1 MTEAGYQIA
10 ERVPPST
17 VNRYLSF
24 VHHQPINIEGKETN
38 FCFTKIMII
47 AIVNQKGG
55 CGKTTTAVNLS
66 ACLAERGRRTLL
78 IDLDPQSNASLG
90 LGIEVAADR
99 SIHRVLVDDDFTAAE
114 AVLPTGVYNL
124 DIIPAT
130 IMLSGADLDL
140 ANVMGRESILKK
152 KITSISDNYNYVLID
167 CAPSLSLLTINA
179 LSAADEVLIPIQ
191 AHYYALEGLKLLFQT
206 VNIVKTRLNYNLAV
220 MGILPTFY
228 DGRTSISRDV
238 LSGLRDYFGPRILK
252 TVVRVNSKLAEAPS
266 ANEPIHIYAPGSRGA
281 KDYGDLADEILKK
294 GQILNRK
301 DVETAQEKE
310 LSSAT
315 N

>member
-1 MTEAGYQIA
+1 
-10 ERVPPST
+10 
-17 VNRYLSF
+17 
-24 VHHQPINIEGKETN
+24 
-38 FCFTKIMII
+38 MII

-66 ACLAERGRRTLL
+66 ACLADRGRRTLL
-78 IDLDPQSNASLG
+78 IDLDPQSNATLG
-90 LGIEVAADR
+90 LGIKVDTDR
-99 SIHRVLVDDDFTAAE
+99 SIHRVLVDDGFTAAE

-140 ANVMGRESILKK
+140 ANVMGRESILRN
-152 KITSISDNYNYVLID
+152 KITSISDNYNYILID

-191 AHYYALEGLKLLFQT
+191 SHYYALEGLKLLFQT
-206 VNIVKTRLNYNLAV
+206 VNIVKTRLNYSLAIL
-220 MGILPTFY
+220 GILPTFY

-238 LSGLRDYFGPRILK
+238 LNGLRDYFGSRILK

-266 ANEPIHIYAPGSRGA
+266 ANEPIHTYAPGSRGA
-281 KDYGDLADEILKK
+281 KDYGNLADEILEKEQMLNRGDAPRLK
-294 GQILNRK
+294 FGAGKNAEEKQDTNNISESSGSSLDSSQIL
-301 DVETAQEKE
+301 
-310 LSSAT
+310 
-315 N
+315 

>member
-1 MTEAGYQIA
+1 
-10 ERVPPST
+10 
-17 VNRYLSF
+17 
-24 VHHQPINIEGKETN
+24 
-38 FCFTKIMII
+38 MII

-66 ACLAERGRRTLL
+66 ACLADRGRRTLL
-78 IDLDPQSNASLG
+78 IDLDPQSNATLG
-90 LGIEVAADR
+90 LGIKVDTDR
-99 SIHRVLVDDDFTAAE
+99 SIHRVLVDDGFTAAE

-140 ANVMGRESILKK
+140 ANVMGRESILRN
-152 KITSISDNYNYVLID
+152 KITSITDNYNYILID

-191 AHYYALEGLKLLFQT
+191 SHYYALEGLKLLFQT
-206 VNIVKTRLNYNLAV
+206 VNIVKTRLNYSLAIL
-220 MGILPTFY
+220 GILPTFY

-238 LSGLRDYFGPRILK
+238 LNGLRDYFGSRILK

-266 ANEPIHIYAPGSRGA
+266 ANEPIHTYAPGSRGA
-281 KDYGDLADEILKK
+281 KDYGNLADEILEKEQMLNRGDAPRLK
-294 GQILNRK
+294 FGAGKNAEEKQDTNNISESSGSSLDLSQIL
-301 DVETAQEKE
+301 
-310 LSSAT
+310 
-315 N
+315 

>member
-1 MTEAGYQIA
+1 
-10 ERVPPST
+10 
-17 VNRYLSF
+17 
-24 VHHQPINIEGKETN
+24 
-38 FCFTKIMII
+38 MII

-66 ACLAERGRRTLL
+66 ACLADKGRRTLL
-78 IDLDPQSNASLG
+78 IDLDPQSNATLG
-90 LGIEVAADR
+90 LGIKVDTDR
-99 SIHRVLVDDDFTAAE
+99 SIHRVLVDDGFTAAE

-140 ANVMGRESILKK
+140 ANVMGRESILRN
-152 KITSISDNYNYVLID
+152 KIISISDNYNYILID

-191 AHYYALEGLKLLFQT
+191 SHYYALEGLKLLFQT
-206 VNIVKTRLNYNLAV
+206 VNIVKTRLNYSLAIL
-220 MGILPTFY
+220 GILPTFY

-238 LSGLRDYFGPRILK
+238 LNGLRDYFGSRVLK

-281 KDYGDLADEILKK
+281 KDYGNLADEILEKEQMLNRGDAENAEEK
-294 GQILNRK
+294 QDTNNISESSGLSLDSSQIL
-301 DVETAQEKE
+301 
-310 LSSAT
+310 
-315 N
+315 

>member
-1 MTEAGYQIA
+1 
-10 ERVPPST
+10 
-17 VNRYLSF
+17 
-24 VHHQPINIEGKETN
+24 
-38 FCFTKIMII
+38 MII

-66 ACLAERGRRTLL
+66 ACLADRGRRTLL
-78 IDLDPQSNASLG
+78 IDLDPQSNATLG
-90 LGIEVAADR
+90 LGIKVDTDR
-99 SIHRVLVDDDFTAAE
+99 SIHRVLVDDGFTAAE

-140 ANVMGRESILKK
+140 ANVMGRESILRN
-152 KITSISDNYNYVLID
+152 KITSITDNYNYILID

-191 AHYYALEGLKLLFQT
+191 SHYYALEGLKLLFQT
-206 VNIVKTRLNYNLAV
+206 VNIVKTRLNYSLAIL
-220 MGILPTFY
+220 GILPTFY

-238 LSGLRDYFGPRILK
+238 LNGLRDYFGSRILK

-266 ANEPIHIYAPGSRGA
+266 ANEPIHTYAPGSRGA
-281 KDYGDLADEILKK
+281 KDYGNLADEILEKEQMLNRGDAPRLK
-294 GQILNRK
+294 FGAGKNAEEKQDTNNISESSGSSLDSSQIL
-301 DVETAQEKE
+301 
-310 LSSAT
+310 
-315 N
+315 

>member
-1 MTEAGYQIA
+1 
-10 ERVPPST
+10 
-17 VNRYLSF
+17 
-24 VHHQPINIEGKETN
+24 
-38 FCFTKIMII
+38 MII

-66 ACLAERGRRTLL
+66 ACLADKGRRTLL
-78 IDLDPQSNASLG
+78 IDLDPQSNATLG
-90 LGIEVAADR
+90 LGIKVDTDR
-99 SIHRVLVDDDFTAAE
+99 SIHRVLVDDGFTAAE

-140 ANVMGRESILKK
+140 ANVMGRESILRN
-152 KITSISDNYNYVLID
+152 KITSISDNYNYILID

-191 AHYYALEGLKLLFQT
+191 SHYYALEGLKLLFQT
-206 VNIVKTRLNYNLAV
+206 VNIVKTRLNYSLAIL
-220 MGILPTFY
+220 GILPTFY

-238 LSGLRDYFGPRILK
+238 LNGLRDYFGSRILK

-266 ANEPIHIYAPGSRGA
+266 ANEPIHTYAPGSRGA
-281 KDYGDLADEILKK
+281 KDYGNLADEILEKEQMLNRGDAPRLK
-294 GQILNRK
+294 FGAGKNAEEKQDTNNISESSGSSLDSSQIL
-301 DVETAQEKE
+301 
-310 LSSAT
+310 
-315 N
+315 

>member
-1 MTEAGYQIA
+1 
-10 ERVPPST
+10 V
-17 VNRYLSF
+17 
-24 VHHQPINIEGKETN
+24 
-38 FCFTKIMII
+38 II

-66 ACLAERGRRTLL
+66 ACLADRGRRTLL
-78 IDLDPQSNASLG
+78 IDLDPQSNATLG
-90 LGIEVAADR
+90 LGIKVDTDR
-99 SIHRVLVDDDFTAAE
+99 SIHRVLVDDGFTAAE

-140 ANVMGRESILKK
+140 ANVMGRESILRN
-152 KITSISDNYNYVLID
+152 KITSITDNYNYILID

-191 AHYYALEGLKLLFQT
+191 SHYYALEGLKLLFQT
-206 VNIVKTRLNYNLAV
+206 VNIVKTRLNYSLAIL
-220 MGILPTFY
+220 GILPTFY

-238 LSGLRDYFGPRILK
+238 LNGLRDYFGSRILK

-266 ANEPIHIYAPGSRGA
+266 ANEPIHTYAPGSRGA
-281 KDYGDLADEILKK
+281 KDYGNLADEILEKEQMLNRGDAPRLK
-294 GQILNRK
+294 FGAGKNAEEKQDTNNISESSGSSLDSSQIL
-301 DVETAQEKE
+301 
-310 LSSAT
+310 
-315 N
+315 

>member
-1 MTEAGYQIA
+1 
-10 ERVPPST
+10 
-17 VNRYLSF
+17 
-24 VHHQPINIEGKETN
+24 
-38 FCFTKIMII
+38 MII

-66 ACLAERGRRTLL
+66 ACLADKGRRTLL
-78 IDLDPQSNASLG
+78 IDLDPQSNATLG
-90 LGIEVAADR
+90 LGIKVDTDR
-99 SIHRVLVDDDFTAAE
+99 SIHRVLVDDGFTAAE

-140 ANVMGRESILKK
+140 ANVMGRESILRN
-152 KITSISDNYNYVLID
+152 KITSITDNYNYILID

-191 AHYYALEGLKLLFQT
+191 SHYYALEGLKLLFQT
-206 VNIVKTRLNYNLAV
+206 VNIVKTRLNYSLAIL
-220 MGILPTFY
+220 GILPTFY

-238 LSGLRDYFGPRILK
+238 LNGLRDYFGSRILK

-266 ANEPIHIYAPGSRGA
+266 ANEPIHTYAPGSRGA
-281 KDYGDLADEILKK
+281 KDYGNLADEILEKEQMLNRGDAPRLK
-294 GQILNRK
+294 FGAGKNAEEKQDTNNISESSGSSLDSSQIL
-301 DVETAQEKE
+301 
-310 LSSAT
+310 
-315 N
+315 

>member
-1 MTEAGYQIA
+1 
-10 ERVPPST
+10 
-17 VNRYLSF
+17 
-24 VHHQPINIEGKETN
+24 
-38 FCFTKIMII
+38 MII

-66 ACLAERGRRTLL
+66 ACLADKGRRTLL
-78 IDLDPQSNASLG
+78 IDLDPQSNATLG
-90 LGIEVAADR
+90 LGIKVDADK
-99 SIHRVLVDDDFTAAE
+99 SIHRVLVDDGFTAAE

-140 ANVMGRESILKK
+140 ANVMGRESILRN
-152 KITSISDNYNYVLID
+152 KITSISDNYNYILID

-191 AHYYALEGLKLLFQT
+191 SHYYALEGLKLLFQT
-206 VNIVKTRLNYNLAV
+206 VNIVKSKLNYSLAI

-238 LSGLRDYFGPRILK
+238 LNGLRDYFGSRVLK

-281 KDYGDLADEILKK
+281 KDYGNLADEILEKEQMLNRGDAPRLK
-294 GQILNRK
+294 FGAGKNAEEKQDTNNISESSGLSLDSSQIL
-301 DVETAQEKE
+301 
-310 LSSAT
+310 
-315 N
+315 